1 MTAHQKWCGWL
12 PLKPE
17 AGSSS
22 KESCYCSYAKENCAI
37 GGVSYAIETG
47 KAFLKGL
54 ETSVEEGVKQ
64 VCRYLN
70 GRILSRGPVENF
82 SIETTGGFD
91 VGYVQLTDV
100 NLLSGMNMPQ
110 LKRTENVL
118 QLSLILL

>member
-1 MTAHQKWCGWL
+1 M
-12 PLKPE
+12 PLKQESFPE
-17 AGSSS
+17 
-22 KESCYCSYAKENCAI
+22 
-37 GGVSYAIETG
+37 
-47 KAFLKGL
+47 GL

-91 VGYVQLTDV
+91 VGYGTVDGCELT
-100 NLLSGMNMPQ
+100 SGMNMPQ

-118 QLSLILL
+118 QLP